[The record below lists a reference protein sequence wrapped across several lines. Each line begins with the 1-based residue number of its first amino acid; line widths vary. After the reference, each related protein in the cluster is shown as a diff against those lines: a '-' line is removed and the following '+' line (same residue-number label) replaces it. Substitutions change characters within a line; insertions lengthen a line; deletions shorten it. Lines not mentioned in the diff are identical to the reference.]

1 MGNMRNRPVLS
12 SSENQFTY
20 GTKKEWK
27 EYSDMQEG
35 KEGISHSESRLCP
48 E

>member
-1 MGNMRNRPVLS
+1 MGNRPVLR
-12 SSENQFTY
+12 SSEDQSTY

-27 EYSDMQEG
+27 EYSDTQ
-35 KEGISHSESRLCP
+35 EGISHSESRLCP